1 MPIEIR
7 LIPASPHA
15 ASCSAVQSVGLAS
28 IVISGPGTPENRARI
43 AAIARAMQA
52 GRHSD
57 GVPPPR

>member
-7 LIPASPHA
+7 LIPASRHA
-15 ASCSAVQSVGLAS
+15 PSCSAVQSVGFAS
-28 IVISGPGTPENRARI
+28 IVTSIAPRPSNRARI
-43 AAIARAMQA
+43 AAIACAMQS